1 MPRGGGPTRIANNR
15 GWKRKRGIS
24 DHPPQAHDVLKG
36 SPTEGHPTLNVPVR
50 PWCVKSVQALRLL
63 VPATISIALAGC
75 GAKLPDCL
83 AGLERGGNLNK
94 VTVAK
99 KPPQAGQQVLIGIDG
114 SGSMLGYSQAEK
126 NVWQRF
132 LQSINQGILLK
143 GLQPVTYR
151 IGGGVAE
158 GPIGASVTQATD
170 PCFFKGCAGFKPVA
184 SSLET
189 LWKLEGNEKVLPLR
203 LLVSDLEVN
212 QSDIT
217 TMLGSIRG
225 DLTKGASAG
234 VLGIKAPF
242 KGDIFSTDGQII
254 YKGSTK
260 RPVFI
265 LATGPKEQVKSVL
278 NEIRKTLASK
288 GINDAR
294 ISIIEP
300 SSDVETIKAQ
310 WVSGVPTRTATTRR
324 KIQIG
329 GKNYNPAQN
338 PEYQFIRL
346 DPGFTG
352 ISVATTKKWTEG
364 AKRPDFGIADLER
377 LSITGRQILIAG
389 GMQINS
395 IQISGLNIKVGIDID
410 SSVES
415 GLYRVVIPAG
425 SLPEKWWLEWDRP
438 EADKNKIGEKTEGFL
453 PLMTDLSEQIAESAN
468 SPPAAVMCIALQN

>member
-1 MPRGGGPTRIANNR
+1 MQIAKNH
-15 GWKRKRGIS
+15 GWGRRQRSPIGL
-24 DHPPQAHDVLKG
+24 PQRQKIIIDSTSEALQLDLA
-36 SPTEGHPTLNVPVR
+36 PEW
-50 PWCVKSVQALRLL
+50 PWLGKANHILRCIIPSAL
-63 VPATISIALAGC
+63 TFALSGC
-75 GAKLPDCL
+75 GAQPKLPDCL
-83 AGLERGGNLNK
+83 SGLAGGDEPNA
-94 VTVAK
+94 TAATK
-99 KPPQAGQQVLIGIDG
+99 KPLKIGKQVLIGIDG
-114 SGSMLGYSQAEK
+114 SGSMLGYSQADESI
-126 NVWQRF
+126 WQRF
-132 LQSINQGILLK
+132 LQSINQGTLRN

-158 GPIGASVTQATD
+158 GPIGASVTQAAD
-170 PCFFKGCAGFKPVA
+170 PCFFKGCSGFKPVA

-189 LWKLEGNEKVLPLR
+189 LWIIERNEKILPLR

-225 DLTKGASAG
+225 DLAKGASAG

-300 SSDVETIKAQ
+300 SSDVETMKAQ

-453 PLMTDLSEQIAESAN
+453 PLMTGLSEEIAESAN